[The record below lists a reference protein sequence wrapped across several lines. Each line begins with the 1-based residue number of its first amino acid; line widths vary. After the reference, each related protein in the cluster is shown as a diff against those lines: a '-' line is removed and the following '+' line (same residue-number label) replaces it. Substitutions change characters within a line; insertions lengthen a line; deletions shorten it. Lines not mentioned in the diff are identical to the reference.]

1 MPAGLKQNSSPIQI
15 SASATELVPGTLV
28 SQEIDLTLNVLD
40 QEVFVI
46 TQVNLD
52 VDAPDSV
59 AATSTQVLASLS
71 TTARTTV
78 GNISDS
84 NVVGAAQRDII
95 CNAGMTADGGIPF
108 DREDPTFT
116 ALGEDYIGI
125 CATNN
130 MFLNLQG
137 VNNGNAKSCRVR
149 VYGYRAIASASVYS
163 ALVNSEL
170 LSA

>member
-1 MPAGLKQNSSPIQI
+1 MPQGLKQNSSPIQI
-15 SASATELVPGTLV
+15 SSKVVETAANTFTST
-28 SQEIDLTLNVLD
+28 EIDLTLNVLD

-52 VDAPDSV
+52 IDAPDSV
-59 AATSTQVLASLS
+59 AGVTTATNASLS
-71 TTARTTV
+71 TTSRTGT
-78 GNISDS
+78 GDISDS
-84 NVVGAAQRDII
+84 NVVAAASRII
-95 CNAGMTADGGIPF
+95 VTNAAMTPDGGIPF

-130 MFLNLQG
+130 MFVNLSG
-137 VNNGNAKSCRVR
+137 LNNGNAKECRVR